1 MSAHAPRP
9 DGHRHCQRDKHP
21 SEGVNDQAQPR
32 PPPTLALD
40 VSDKQP
46 AGQPL
51 ATVVEVL
58 NKTIVEIKTLC
69 RSIQSLIN
77 VANTH
82 T

>member
-21 SEGVNDQAQPR
+21 SEGVNDRPPR
-32 PPPTLALD
+32 PPPTLVLD
-40 VSDKQP
+40 VRDKQP

-58 NKTIVEIKTLC
+58 DKTIVEIKTLG

-77 VANTH
+77 VVNTH